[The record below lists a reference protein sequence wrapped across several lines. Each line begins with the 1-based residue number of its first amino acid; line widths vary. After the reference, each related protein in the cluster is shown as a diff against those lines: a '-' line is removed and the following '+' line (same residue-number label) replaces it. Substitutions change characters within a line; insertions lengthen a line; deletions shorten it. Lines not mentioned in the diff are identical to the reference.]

1 MRIYHK
7 TAMKLWYYRNHRGS
21 TRKNSYTTPSTNR
34 TGYYESITN
43 QTFKPAS
50 SVQPTVSVNKSNSSD
65 ITLEPFDLMTGVQ
78 FKDLMEKH
86 FIKNGYSVNR
96 ISPRINNIDFLIK
109 KDNVVTAVATRL
121 TFDLIQK
128 SYVNKVIESSKAY
141 DNISNIM
148 IITNSHYFMPQAEQL
163 ANEYGIILW
172 DREKLK
178 SHIGGSK

>member
-1 MRIYHK
+1 
-7 TAMKLWYYRNHRGS
+7 MKLWYYRNHRAS
-21 TRKNSYTTPSTNR
+21 TRKKSNTTSSTNR

-43 QTFKPAS
+43 QTLKPTSS
-50 SVQPTVSVNKSNSSD
+50 SVQPTVSINKSNSSD

-178 SHIGGSK
+178 SHIGGLK